1 MLVTISYKIQAVNH
15 PLCPPWKL
23 KIVLMTEPK
32 VNRRTPKGY
41 KDQGQHLAT
50 EKTTSMSLSETLAPM
65 EKKENTLLIAL
76 QRCMNEAKA
85 TGIKSSLA
93 KEASQLYSHLQH
105 KKTSKPSPAPLPMLR
120 SSCKTAN

>member
-50 EKTTSMSLSETLAPM
+50 EKSTRMSLSETLVPM
-65 EKKENTLLIAL
+65 ETNKKRKHSANSTEEMHERSKGHWNKKLPC
-76 QRCMNEAKA
+76 QRSMSTIFSFTAQQN
-85 TGIKSSLA
+85 IKTFSS
-93 KEASQLYSHLQH
+93 SSSHAEIKL
-105 KKTSKPSPAPLPMLR
+105 
-120 SSCKTAN
+120 